1 MTTPTIPTVPA
12 PAPPSL
18 PTLATVP
25 IQRVVPLAGR
35 PPTTAAGTPK
45 LGRRALRREQL
56 VTLAAPPRRYGL
68 VARLLF
74 VTMDLVYGRARTLE
88 KFQVLEI
95 VARVPYQIW
104 ENAAYRAMTRR
115 HRDGGLAR
123 RIRDRIVETREQQD
137 NEQWH
142 LLIVTELVAA
152 RGGGRS
158 WLRFR
163 ALPWLLAVSWYH
175 VSWLLFLLSPGW
187 SYRLNADFEDHAE
200 REYAR
205 FVEEHPEFET
215 QAHGSGFAR
224 EYGALPTTADLLRQ
238 IGHDE
243 RMHKQES
250 EAYAVAGRLT
260 AR

>member
-1 MTTPTIPTVPA
+1 VLPLGAA
-12 PAPPSL
+12 PS
-18 PTLATVP
+18 
-25 IQRVVPLAGR
+25 
-35 PPTTAAGTPK
+35 TTAACTPK

-56 VTLAAPPRRYGL
+56 VTLHAPPRRYGL

-74 VTMDLVYGRARTLE
+74 VTMDLMYGRCRTLE

-104 ENAAYRAMTRR
+104 ENAAYRALTRW

-123 RIRDRIVETREQQD
+123 RIRERILETREQQD

-142 LLIVTELVAA
+142 LLILTELVAA

-158 WLRFR
+158 RLRFR
-163 ALPWLLAVSWYH
+163 VLPWLLAAGWYH
-175 VSWLLFLLSPGW
+175 VSWLMFVVSPGW
-187 SYRLNADFEDHAE
+187 SYRLNGDFEDHAE

-205 FVEEHPEFET
+205 FVQEHPELET
-215 QAHGSGFAR
+215 LPHGSAFAV
-224 EYGALPTTADLLRQ
+224 EYGALPTMADLLRQ

-250 EAYAVAGRLT
+250 EAYAAAGRLT
-260 AR
+260 RR